1 MRKRRRQPKI
11 VRLFLFFIIFLSFLF
26 FCQKLYTFYEL
37 QQQIHEAETVR
48 EELLKNK
55 EDLEERKKELNDP
68 SVLER
73 KARDDL
79 GMVKPG
85 EVPYVK

>member
-26 FCQKLYTFYEL
+26 LCQKLYSFYEL
-37 QQQIHEAETVR
+37 QQQIHEAEVIR
-48 EELLKNK
+48 EQLLQDKQ
-55 EDLEERKKELNDP
+55 DLEERKQELNDP
-68 SVLER
+68 AVLER